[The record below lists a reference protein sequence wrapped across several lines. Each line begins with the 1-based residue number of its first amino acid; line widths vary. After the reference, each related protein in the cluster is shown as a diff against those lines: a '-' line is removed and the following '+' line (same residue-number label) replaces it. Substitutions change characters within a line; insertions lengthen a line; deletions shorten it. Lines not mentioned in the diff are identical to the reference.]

1 MMSGSIKPLRAWG
14 LPIAGMF
21 LCAGPCSAES
31 EEQLRKT
38 AAGLAGCR
46 LSFFRAGVW
55 KPRTRPGTFPGL
67 GEKALAWL
75 VRVREEFGFPVGAE
89 VGTPQHVEAAL
100 AHRLDLVWI
109 GARTAPDPFAVQSIA
124 DALRGTDIPVLV
136 KNPVSPDLDTWLGAL
151 ERVHDAGVRRL
162 GAVHRGFATSHD
174 TRYRNAPLWR
184 IPIELKRRLPDLP
197 LICDPSHLCGRA
209 DIVPPTAQEA
219 LDLLYDGLMVEVH
232 HNPPEA
238 LSDAGQQL
246 TPQQFREMLA
256 HLVVRKEAGDGLPYE
271 TQMQELRHT
280 VDEIDDDLVELLARR
295 MEIVRAMGGLKRRH
309 QVSTLQPTRWKEILA
324 TRLAAARKRGLSE
337 EFVSQVYQIIHE
349 EAIQVQEEPM
359 FREADKRE
367 PPQGHEQSKG
377 E

>member
-1 MMSGSIKPLRAWG
+1 MISGSVKPLREWG
-14 LPIAGMF
+14 LPISEMF

-38 AAGLAGCR
+38 AAGLKGCN
-46 LSFFRAGVW
+46 LSLFRAGVW
-55 KPRTRPGTFPGL
+55 KPRTRPGAFPGA
-67 GEKALAWL
+67 GEKALDWL
-75 VRVREEFGFPVGAE
+75 VRVREEFGVPVGAE
-89 VGTPQHVEAAL
+89 VGTPHHVEAAL
-100 AHRLDLVWI
+100 AHGLDVLWI
-109 GARTAPDPFAVQSIA
+109 GARTTPDPFAVQSIA
-124 DALRGTDIPVLV
+124 DALKGVDVPILV

-151 ERVHDAGVRRL
+151 ERVHNAGLRRL

-184 IPIELKRRLPDLP
+184 IPIELKRRLPELP

-246 TPQQFREMLA
+246 TPTQFREMLA
-256 HLVVRKEAGDGLPYE
+256 GLIIRTEAGDGLPYE
-271 TQMQELRHT
+271 TRMQKLRHT
-280 VDEIDDDLVELLARR
+280 VDEIDDDLVDLLARR
-295 MEIVRAMGGLKRRH
+295 MEIVRAMGDLKRRY

-324 TRLAAARKRGLSE
+324 SRLAAARKKGLHE
-337 EFVSQVYQIIHE
+337 EFVSQVYEIIHE

-359 FREADKRE
+359 FRAADEGK
-367 PPQGHEQSKG
+367 H
-377 E
+377 

>member
-1 MMSGSIKPLRAWG
+1 MISGDVKPLREWG
-14 LPIAGMF
+14 LPFSGMF

-38 AAGLAGCR
+38 AAGLKGCK
-46 LSFFRAGVW
+46 LSLFRAGVW
-55 KPRTRPGTFPGL
+55 KPRTRPGTFPGA
-67 GEKALAWL
+67 GEMALDWL
-75 VRVREEFGFPVGAE
+75 VRVREEFGFPIGAE

-100 AHRLDLVWI
+100 RYKLDALWI
-109 GARTAPDPFAVQSIA
+109 GARTTPDPFAVQSIA
-124 DALRGTDIPVLV
+124 DALKGVDVPVLV

-151 ERVHDAGVRRL
+151 ERVHNAGVRRL
-162 GAVHRGFATSHD
+162 GAIHRGFATSHD

-184 IPIELKRRLPDLP
+184 IPIELKRRLPELP

-246 TPQQFREMLA
+246 TPTQFREMLA
-256 HLVVRKEAGDGLPYE
+256 GLIIRTEAGDGLPYE
-271 TQMQELRHT
+271 TRMQKLRHT

-295 MEIVRAMGGLKRRH
+295 MEIVRAMGDLKRLH

-324 TRLAAARKRGLSE
+324 TRLAAARKLGLSE

-359 FREADKRE
+359 FRDADKRE
-367 PPQGHEQSKG
+367 PQAEQPKG

>member
-1 MMSGSIKPLRAWG
+1 
-14 LPIAGMF
+14 MF

-31 EEQLRKT
+31 EEQLLKT

-55 KPRTRPGTFPGL
+55 KPRTRPGTFPGA

-109 GARTAPDPFAVQSIA
+109 GARTTPDPFAVQSIA

-151 ERVHDAGVRRL
+151 ERVHDAGVRRI

-197 LICDPSHLCGRA
+197 LVCDPSHLCGRA

-246 TPQQFREMLA
+246 TPTQFREMLA
-256 HLVVRKEAGDGLPYE
+256 HLVVRKESGDGPPYE
-271 TQMQELRHT
+271 ARMQKLRHT

-295 MEIVRAMGGLKRRH
+295 MEIVRAMGDLKRLH

-324 TRLAAARKRGLSE
+324 TRLAAARKLGLSE
-337 EFVSQVYQIIHE
+337 DFVSQVYQIIHE

-359 FREADKRE
+359 FREADKHE
-367 PPQGHEQSKG
+367 PPQGPEQSKG
-377 E
+377 K

>member
-1 MMSGSIKPLRAWG
+1 MISGDVRPLREWG
-14 LPIAGMF
+14 LPLSEMF

-38 AAGLAGCR
+38 AAGLKGCK
-46 LSFFRAGVW
+46 LSLFRAGVW

-100 AHRLDLVWI
+100 RHGLDLVWI
-109 GARTAPDPFAVQSIA
+109 GARTTPDPFAVQSIA
-124 DALRGTDIPVLV
+124 DALKGVDVPVLV

-151 ERVHDAGVRRL
+151 ERVHNAGIRRL

-184 IPIELKRRLPDLP
+184 IPIELKRRLPELP

-232 HNPPEA
+232 CNPPEA
-238 LSDAGQQL
+238 WSDASQQL
-246 TPQQFREMLA
+246 TPQQFCNMLA
-256 HLVVRKEAGDGLPYE
+256 GLVIRKESGDSLSCE
-271 TQMQELRHT
+271 MQIQKLRHA
-280 VDEIDDDLVELLARR
+280 VDEIDDDLVELLAQR
-295 MEIVRAMGGLKRRH
+295 MEVARAVGDLKRRYDL
-309 QVSTLQPTRWKEILA
+309 STLQPTRYNEVLT

-337 EFVSQVYQIIHE
+337 DFVSQVYQIIHE

-359 FREADKRE
+359 FRDADKRE
-367 PPQGHEQSKG
+367 PQAEQPKG

>member
-1 MMSGSIKPLRAWG
+1 MISGSIKPLGEWG

-38 AAGLAGCR
+38 AAGLAGCT

-55 KPRTRPGTFPGL
+55 KPRTRPGAFPGA
-67 GEKALAWL
+67 GEQALAWL

-89 VGTPQHVEAAL
+89 VGTPHHVEAAL

-109 GARTAPDPFAVQSIA
+109 GARTTPDPFAVQSIA

-151 ERVHDAGVRRL
+151 ERVHGAGVRRL

-246 TPQQFREMLA
+246 TPQAFREMLA
-256 HLVVRKEAGDGLPYE
+256 HLVVRKESGDGPPYE
-271 TQMQELRHT
+271 IQMQKLRHT
-280 VDEIDDDLVELLARR
+280 VDEIDDELVELLARR
-295 MEIVRAMGGLKRRH
+295 MEIVRAMGDLKRLH

-337 EFVSQVYQIIHE
+337 EFVSQIYQIIHE
-349 EAIQVQEEPM
+349 EAIRVQEEPV
-359 FREADKRE
+359 FREADKSG
-367 PPQGHEQSKG
+367 PPRGHEQSKG